1 MVRPRHYQVF
11 IAGAAIA
18 LGLWI
23 LTFRLWNWDTDH
35 KVYLFGGEISPIPDY
50 ELGDETME
58 LPYTDSDE
66 LEADLDMTSSED
78 ITEEMSTI
86 LSAPSTAPMA
96 D

>member
-23 LTFRLWNWDTDH
+23 LTFRVWNWDTDR

-50 ELGDETME
+50 DLGDETTE
-58 LPYTDSDE
+58 LSFTDSEE
-66 LEADLDMTSSED
+66 LQLED
-78 ITEEMSTI
+78 ITEQTSTA
-86 LSAPSTAPMA
+86 LSTPSTAPMP